1 LLFKELSLLYN
12 RKIQHFAHTSWLFS
26 ENERS
31 LEGKEY
37 YVDLLSVLNPVAQQ
51 RGMMNIIKPNQRP
64 STLEGATVGLVWSGT
79 HGGDLALNRAGEMIQ
94 ERFSNVS
101 VNFYTGGNYPS
112 PPHIVKQAAEEC
124 DVVIGATAD

>member
-1 LLFKELSLLYN
+1 M
-12 RKIQHFAHTSWLFS
+12 
-26 ENERS
+26 
-31 LEGKEY
+31 
-37 YVDLLSVLNPVAQQ
+37 DLLSVLNPVAQQ

-79 HGGDLALNRAGEMIQ
+79 HGGDLALIRAGEMIQ